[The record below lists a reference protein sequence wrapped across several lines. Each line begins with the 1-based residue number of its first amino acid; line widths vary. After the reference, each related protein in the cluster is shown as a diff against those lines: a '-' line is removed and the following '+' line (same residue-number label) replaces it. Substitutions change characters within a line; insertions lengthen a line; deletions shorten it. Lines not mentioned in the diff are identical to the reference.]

1 MSRFVQGAGL
11 PGGMR
16 ENCRAEHSHL
26 PIRRRERRQQRFKSL
41 VSAPRI
47 LASHGPI
54 YKTFNRC

>member
-16 ENCRAEHSHL
+16 ENRRAEHSHL
-26 PIRRRERRQQRFKSL
+26 PIRRRERRQQRFKSQG
-41 VSAPRI
+41 SAPRI

-54 YKTFNRC
+54 